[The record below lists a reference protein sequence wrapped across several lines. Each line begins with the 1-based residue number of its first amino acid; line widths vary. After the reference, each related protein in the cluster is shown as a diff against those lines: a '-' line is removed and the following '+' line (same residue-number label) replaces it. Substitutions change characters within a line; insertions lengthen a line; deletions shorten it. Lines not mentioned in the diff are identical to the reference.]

1 MKMIRPFMGRRQFL
15 IGAAATSALGMA
27 SRKIS
32 TAFGPSAPPGAATAE
47 ASEPSVGGTG
57 NAADRYPHLLSPL
70 KIRNKVLKNRM
81 LVARGI
87 PHFMQGPENY
97 PPDTVRAY
105 YAKLAQNG
113 AIVNVNFR
121 RNRDRTSRMAGMGDM
136 AHGAGWDTE
145 DPAVDNYVDQML
157 EGVHCMGAL
166 VAGTGPTGDT
176 VDEVVA
182 HAKRLEISGVD
193 VVTMGERYTDMLD
206 KNNRRRF
213 IDQMQAVRSATN
225 LLIIMWLDVIDP
237 EIGPET
243 SDYNVKNH
251 YTLDQA
257 IEVAK
262 AYEGSA
268 DIMYF
273 KVSGGM
279 HNHPIGWLMAKG
291 DPPVVRIARAIK
303 ESGAGIITCPN
314 GGFLDPDL
322 NDTYIEQGMTDLVGM
337 CRAFISDP
345 EYTEKLEEGRRDDVV
360 PCIKCNKC
368 HGISMEGPWYDVCS
382 VNPKIGTVPFTGL
395 IKAPTAKK
403 KVAVIGGGPAGM
415 KAAVTA
421 AERGHAVTLYE
432 KNDELGGLLRHT
444 DYSPES
450 WPLKDFKDYLIRQ
463 VAKAGVK
470 VLLNTDATPKTVR
483 AGGYDTVL
491 AAAGAEPV
499 MPRIPGAEGKH
510 VWNFFDVYKNEKA
523 LGKKIVFIGG
533 GEFGG
538 VMTGMFLAKAGHN
551 VTVITSGKEIYRNV
565 RVHYP
570 EAIVYAYDHL
580 TTYDY
585 ITGAMVTGI
594 SDGKVAYT
602 DANDKKQSIK
612 ADDVVIYGGLK
623 ARQEEALAFYDTARQ
638 FFAIGDCTERGGNVQ
653 RSIRSAFFAA
663 ARV

>member
-1 MKMIRPFMGRRQFL
+1 MKMIRSFMGRRQFL
-15 IGAAATSALGMA
+15 IGAAATSTLGLMSRKVGGMA
-27 SRKIS
+27 
-32 TAFGPSAPPGAATAE
+32 PSPGHGASIAE
-47 ASEPSVGGTG
+47 ASEASAVVTG
-57 NAADRYPHLLSPL
+57 SAADRYPHLLSPL

-81 LVARGI
+81 LVARGT
-87 PHFMQGPENY
+87 PHCMQGNENY
-97 PPDTVRAY
+97 PPETVRAF
-105 YAKLAQNG
+105 YAERARNG

-121 RNRDRTSRMAGMGDM
+121 SNKKREDRMAAMGDF

-145 DPAVDNYVDQML
+145 DPALDNYVDQIL
-157 EGVHCMGAL
+157 EGVHCMGSL
-166 VAGTGPTGDT
+166 VAGIGPTGDT
-176 VDEVVA
+176 IDEVVA
-182 HAKRLEISGVD
+182 HAKRLETKGVD

-206 KNNRRRF
+206 KNNMRRF

-237 EIGPET
+237 DIGPET

-251 YTLDQA
+251 YTLNQA
-257 IEVAK
+257 IEIAK
-262 AYEGSA
+262 TYENAA
-268 DIMYF
+268 DIMFF

-279 HNHPIGWLMAKG
+279 HNHPIGWNMAKG
-291 DPPVVRIARAIK
+291 DPPVVRIAQAIK
-303 ESGAGIITCPN
+303 ESGTKMITCPN

-322 NDTYIEQGMTDLVGM
+322 NDTYIAKGMTDLVGM

-345 EYTEKLEEGRRDDVV
+345 EYAEKLEEGRRGDIV

-382 VNPKIGTVPFTGL
+382 VNPKLGTMPFVRL
-395 IKAPTAKK
+395 IKDPTVKK
-403 KVAVIGGGPAGM
+403 TVAVIGGGPAGM
-415 KAAVTA
+415 KAAITA
-421 AERGHAVTLYE
+421 AERGHSVTLYE
-432 KNDELGGLLRHT
+432 KNDQLGGLLRHT

-450 WPLKDFKDYLIRQ
+450 WPLKDFKDYLISQ

-470 VLLNTDATPKTVR
+470 VLLNTDATPEAIR
-483 AGGYDTVL
+483 AKGYDTVL
-491 AAAGAEPV
+491 AATGAEPV
-499 MPRIPGAEGKH
+499 TPRIPGAEGKH
-510 VWNFFDVYKNEKA
+510 VWNFFDAYKNEKA
-523 LGKKIVFIGG
+523 LGKNIVFIGG

-538 VMTGMFLAKAGHN
+538 VMTGMFLANAGHN
-551 VTVITSGKEIYRNV
+551 VTVITSSKELYRNV

-580 TTYDY
+580 KTYDY

-602 DANDKKQSIK
+602 DANGKKQSIK

-623 ARQEEALAFYDTARQ
+623 ARQEEALAFYDTAGQ
-638 FFAIGDCTERGGNVQ
+638 FFTIGDCTERGGNVQ
-653 RSIRSAFFAA
+653 RSIRSAYFAA